1 MTHNTTPSYK
11 KVDQRSPC
19 DPKAT
24 PKEEPMS
31 GLEAF
36 REMRKMAESGNF
48 PEMTLEEINEEIR
61 QAREERS
68 M

>member
-1 MTHNTTPSYK
+1 
-11 KVDQRSPC
+11 
-19 DPKAT
+19 
-24 PKEEPMS
+24 MS

-36 REMRKMAESGNF
+36 REMRKMAERGKF

-68 M
+68 KQK

>member
-1 MTHNTTPSYK
+1 
-11 KVDQRSPC
+11 
-19 DPKAT
+19 
-24 PKEEPMS
+24 MS

-36 REMRKMAESGNF
+36 REMRKMAESGKF

-68 M
+68 KQK